1 MYRPK
6 DNFNVPMKLL
16 IPIKKYVNGVL
27 KKSYPKIEEVED
39 GYIFFGSF
47 KTFGGTENT
56 VNGVYSVVSTAN
68 VETWYRDDIKSDCRI
83 VCLDDMSEWEIINRP
98 ENIERRNQFLK
109 FKVKEIRGD
118 A

>member
-39 GYIFFGSF
+39 GYIFFG
-47 KTFGGTENT
+47 
-56 VNGVYSVVSTAN
+56 TAN

>member
-16 IPIKKYVNGVL
+16 IPTKKYTTGVL

-39 GYIFFGSF
+39 SYIFFGSF

-56 VNGVYSVVSTAN
+56 VNGVYSVISTAN